1 MGYSDFQTLF
11 SFLKITLYKVCQ
23 ENIDSEYDIHV

>member
-11 SFLKITLYKVCQ
+11 SFLESILYKVCQ
-23 ENIDSEYDIHV
+23 ENIDSEYDTHV